1 MRNPD
6 RGDISR
12 SESPEESGDS
22 ENARDGE
29 EEREAQECA
38 AREES

>member
-1 MRNPD
+1 MRDPD
-6 RGDISR
+6 RVDISR

-22 ENARDGE
+22 EDARDSE